1 MTNQI
6 TIVTKDFLLALE
18 RLQPQVSVGKKT
30 KKMKTIV
37 DSQDAYISFEN
48 DNAVFATNLI
58 KTYSPVISA
67 KWEGSAI
74 INFRTLLT
82 FLKAIPV
89 KDEIVIL
96 YEDGKIKID
105 TLKLSAKFTE
115 SIPWKSS
122 KER

>member
-6 TIVTKDFLLALE
+6 LIATKDFLLALE
-18 RLQPQVSVGKKT
+18 RLQPQISVGKKT

-58 KTYSPVISA
+58 KTFSPVISA
-67 KWEGSAI
+67 NWEGSAI

-89 KDEIVIL
+89 KDEIVIS

-105 TLKLSAKFTE
+105 TLKLSAKFTHLM
-115 SIPWKSS
+115 PWESS

>member
-6 TIVTKDFLLALE
+6 TIITKDFLLALE

-48 DNAVFATNLI
+48 SNAVFATNLI

-67 KWEGSAI
+67 NWEGSAI

-89 KDEIVIL
+89 KDEIVIS
-96 YEDGKIKID
+96 YEDGK
-105 TLKLSAKFTE
+105 
-115 SIPWKSS
+115 
-122 KER
+122 

>member
-6 TIVTKDFLLALE
+6 TIATKDFLGALE
-18 RLQPQVSVGKKT
+18 RLQSQASVGKKT
-30 KKMKTIV
+30 KKMKAIV
-37 DSQDAYISFEN
+37 DSQDAYISFEC
-48 DNAVFATNLI
+48 DKAVFATNLI

-74 INFRTLLT
+74 INFRSLST

-89 KDEIVIL
+89 KDEILIS